1 MKGGTKISA
10 TQTQGTLNTPYGGT
24 LVDLVVSADRAA
36 EMRAAAKDHASV
48 TLDERAICDLELLA
62 VGGFSPLKTFLG
74 KADYDRVVREQRL
87 ADGTLWP
94 LPIVL
99 PVEPGDGVEVGKTLA
114 LRDIYGNL
122 LAFLHVEEI
131 YEADK
136 KAEAEH
142 VFGTL
147 DKKHPAVAYLDRIPN
162 HYASGRLEVVRT
174 PPHFDFVELRRTP
187 KELREHFESL
197 GWSKIVAFQTRNPL
211 HRAHEELTKRAAEQ
225 IGGGLLIH
233 PVVGVTKPGDVD
245 HYTRV
250 RCYRA
255 LVDNYYDEGSVV
267 LSLLPLAMRMAG
279 PREVLL
285 HAIIRRNYGCTHFIV
300 GRDHAGPGV
309 DSTGKPFY
317 GPYAAQ
323 EAMAEH
329 KDEIGMEM
337 VPFKMMVFLP
347 DENRYA
353 PVDEVPEGTKTANIS
368 GTQVRDDYLAKG
380 LQLPEWFSRPAVA
393 KILNETN
400 PPRFRQGLTIWFT
413 GLSGSG
419 KSTVAQAL
427 VERLAEYGRNCSSL
441 DGDEIRTHLSKGLGF
456 SKEDRDTNIRRVGY
470 VAGLVAQHGGT
481 TLCSV
486 ISPYKAIRDEAREM
500 SKGNFVEVYCSTPIE
515 VCEQRDVKG
524 MYAKARAAVAEGK
537 PMGFTGVDD
546 PYEAPENPEVNID
559 TSKLDVEQSVDAI
572 IEKLLELGY
581 ILPHGHVKD

>member
-1 MKGGTKISA
+1 MGDERT
-10 TQTQGTLNTPYGGT
+10 
-24 LVDLVVSADRAA
+24 A
-36 EMRAAAKDHASV
+36 EMKATAKDFASL
-48 TLDERAICDLELLA
+48 TLDERGLCDLELLA
-62 VGGFSPLKTFLG
+62 VGGFSPLTTFLG
-74 KADYDRVVREQRL
+74 EADYKRVVAEMRL

-94 LPIVL
+94 LPVTL
-99 PVEPGDGVEVGKTLA
+99 PVTPGDGVGEGKPLA
-114 LRDIYGNL
+114 LRDVYGNL

-131 YEADK
+131 YAYNKDEEAKGAYGSTD
-136 KAEAEH
+136 A
-142 VFGTL
+142 
-147 DKKHPAVAYLDRIPN
+147 KHPAVAHLGRQAG
-162 HYASGRLEVVRT
+162 HYASGRLEVIRV
-174 PPHFDFVELRRTP
+174 PPHYDFVDLRRTP
-187 KELREHFESL
+187 AELRDHFTKL

-211 HRAHEELTKRAAEQ
+211 HRAHEELTKRAAQQ

-255 LVDNYYDEGSVV
+255 LVDNYYESGSVV

-300 GRDHAGPGV
+300 GRDHAGPGN

-317 GPYAAQ
+317 SPYAAQ
-323 EAMAEH
+323 ESMGKH

-337 VPFKMMVFLP
+337 VDFKQMVYLP
-347 DENRYA
+347 DEGRYS
-353 PVDEVPEGTKTANIS
+353 PVDEVPAGAKTADIS
-368 GTQVRDDYLAKG
+368 GTQVRDNYLAKG

-393 KILNETN
+393 EILNETS
-400 PPRFRQGLTIWFT
+400 PPKFRQGLTIWFT

-419 KSTVAQAL
+419 KSTVAHAL
-427 VERLAEYGRNCSSL
+427 IERLAEFGRNCSLL

-470 VAGLVAQHGGT
+470 VAGMVAQHGGT

-486 ISPYKAIRDEAREM
+486 ISPYRAIRDEARKM
-500 SKGNFVEVYCSTPIE
+500 SKGNFVEVYCCTPVE

-546 PYEAPENPEVNID
+546 PYEAPTNPEVTID
-559 TSKLDVEQSVDAI
+559 TGSLSVQKCVDTIVA
-572 IEKLLELGY
+572 KLLDLGY
-581 ILPHGHVKD
+581 VLPHGHIAE